1 MPDSKR
7 GPSPAGGV
15 PEEEVE
21 EERFAG
27 PDRGRAYAR
36 AVFLD
41 RDGVVNEVVWRDGLP
56 ASPREEAEFVLR
68 EEAVGAVARLR
79 AAGYRVFVVT
89 NQPDIAR
96 GRLAAARLD
105 AMHALM
111 RSRVAIDDARVC
123 PHDDADGC
131 ECRKPR
137 PGMLR
142 ELAGAWAVELA
153 ASFVVGD
160 SWRDVAAGRAAGCRT
175 VLLRR
180 SYNEGVEADRVV
192 DSLEEAAGWILAADA
207 DQGV

>member
-1 MPDSKR
+1 
-7 GPSPAGGV
+7 
-15 PEEEVE
+15 
-21 EERFAG
+21 
-27 PDRGRAYAR
+27 
-36 AVFLD
+36 VFLD
-41 RDGVVNEVVWRDGLP
+41 RDGVLNEVVWRDGAP

-89 NQPDIAR
+89 NQPDVAR
-96 GRLAAARLD
+96 GRLAPARLD
-105 AMHALM
+105 AMHALL
-111 RSRVAIDDARVC
+111 RSRVEIDDERVC
-123 PHDDADGC
+123 PHDDAAGC

-137 PGMLR
+137 PGMLT

-153 ASFVVGD
+153 ESFLVGD

-192 DSLEEAAGWILAADA
+192 DTLEEAADWILAAGA